1 MKNIHKNKV
10 CEIKALKT
18 SSQNVLQ
25 FKLDEM
31 TKKMKNE
38 IYRLQEE
45 SRRHEESQKNEDQKI
60 NNHINYLKENCDGL
74 DKAFKGIV
82 NSFKCEFRYFDR
94 VVFLEK
100 TLGPIL
106 ELRII

>member
-1 MKNIHKNKV
+1 
-10 CEIKALKT
+10 
-18 SSQNVLQ
+18 
-25 FKLDEM
+25 M

-74 DKAFKGIV
+74 DKAFRGKV
-82 NSFKCEFRYFDR
+82 N
-94 VVFLEK
+94 
-100 TLGPIL
+100 
-106 ELRII
+106 

>member
-1 MKNIHKNKV
+1 MIRDLKV
-10 CEIKALKT
+10 
-18 SSQNVLQ
+18 SSKNVLQ

-60 NNHINYLKENCDGL
+60 NNHINYLRENCDGL
-74 DKAFKGIV
+74 DKAFKGKITII
-82 NSFKCEFRYFDR
+82 SRYIRKSGIFRK
-94 VVFLEK
+94 L
-100 TLGPIL
+100 
-106 ELRII
+106 